1 MNCTKIRIG
10 KTRIVIVTGSYAYK
24 IVRIRIFDLICKLL
38 YLEYDRRRFG
48 DKIAFK
54 RLRRHSRTQLL
65 TDMLWACFRANY
77 TEYHRWKR
85 CPDYTRYVPTL
96 FTFFYIINI
105 QERDDVE
112 KDYSN
117 KLIASAHNRKCGELA
132 FLSEISHSD
141 NIATSGRILD
151 YGGHIF

>member
-24 IVRIRIFDLICKLL
+24 IVRIRIIDLICKLL
-38 YLEYDRRRFG
+38 KLEYNRRKFG
-48 DKIAFK
+48 DEIAFK
-54 RLRRHSRTQLL
+54 RLHRHSRTQLFK
-65 TDMLWACFRANY
+65 DMLWACFRANY
-77 TEYHRWKR
+77 TEYHRWKE
-85 CPDYTRYVPTL
+85 CPDYTLYVPTL

-105 QERDDVE
+105 QERDDVK

-132 FLSEISHSD
+132 FLNETSHSD
-141 NIATSGRILD
+141 NVATSGRILD
-151 YGGHIF
+151 YGGQIF